1 MAERG
6 KGKKC
11 GDCANWKVK
20 DSPCSY
26 QDDIRKGV
34 ILKTDPACEDFYPK
48 GKEKPKLHKA
58 SGYAEQGQYE
68 AIYHKAKPAFLTIKD
83 AQFRVVEE
91 VTVEGDSFLP
101 KEFPNEFPYEPYGY
115 SEAPVPSREELF
127 WKVREEFDLFLDV
140 ESIWKD
146 YLAAC
151 VLLSYQQEK
160 LRTVPYPFFV
170 GDNES
175 GKTVALSL
183 LNWLCYRP
191 MLGVAIPSADIYGY
205 LDDSD
210 APGTILEDE
219 AQGLQRDMDK
229 AKIYKAGYKQGA
241 VVPRTMITQNK
252 RFIKYFR
259 VFCLKACAGEEMPRV
274 KGLLE
279 RFIFIQMV
287 EGYPRKD
294 WADIN
299 KQDEQRLRELRN
311 ALLKWRLA
319 SHDWELPEV
328 ELATKG
334 RLKELWKPIIQIV
347 SDLTVEQD
355 LRMQL
360 EQLQKERL
368 NEKINTLEGH
378 IVKVVCELY
387 VLGEP
392 LSFGDMWNALVIDL
406 DGKLDDKK
414 PNKMDTPEF
423 GEVTKQKIAYRL
435 REVLSGKKAKAVGH
449 ENERVYFFDA
459 EKIKRIAKKYG
470 CALTSKLTSFASE
483 STVNSADERDKRTSS
498 EGMQTPRQENQA
510 QEKSFFSEETP
521 NLQRQQKENLAD
533 TLLEV
538 VRSSRLSANSSFEDL
553 ASKAKSVFR
562 LTMDF
567 GIETCAACGTK
578 ERPDWQVTLFDD
590 SWGFLCGP
598 CGLKLSERLSKN
610 GG

>member
-1 MAERG
+1 MGERG

-26 QDDIRKGV
+26 QEDIRKGV
-34 ILKTDPACEDFYPK
+34 ILKTDSACGDFYPK

-58 SGYAEQGQYE
+58 SGFAEQGQYE
-68 AIYHKAKPAFLTIKD
+68 AIYHNGKPVFLTIRD

-115 SEAPVPSREELF
+115 YEGAVLSREELF
-127 WKVREEFDLFLDV
+127 WKVREEFDFFLDV

-160 LRTVPYPFFV
+160 LRTVPYPYFV

-210 APGTILEDE
+210 SPGTILEDE

-299 KQDEQRLRELRN
+299 KQDEARLRELRN

-328 ELATKG
+328 ELPAKG

-355 LRMQL
+355 LRAQL

-378 IVKVVCELY
+378 IVKVVCDLY

-392 LSFGDMWNALVIDL
+392 LSFSAIWTALVNDL

-449 ENERVYFFDA
+449 ENERVYVFDA
-459 EKIKRIAKKYG
+459 EKLKRIAKKYG
-470 CALTSKLTSFASE
+470 CVLTNKLTSFAFE
-483 STVNSADERDKRTSS
+483 STVNSTDERDKRTSS
-498 EGMQTPRQENQA
+498 VCVQTPQRENQIP
-510 QEKSFFSEETP
+510 EKGFVSEKTP
-521 NLQRQQKENLAD
+521 DLPRQQTENSAD
-533 TLLEV
+533 TPQEV

-590 SWGFLCGP
+590 SWRFLCGL
-598 CGLKLSERLSKN
+598 CGQKLSERLTDN